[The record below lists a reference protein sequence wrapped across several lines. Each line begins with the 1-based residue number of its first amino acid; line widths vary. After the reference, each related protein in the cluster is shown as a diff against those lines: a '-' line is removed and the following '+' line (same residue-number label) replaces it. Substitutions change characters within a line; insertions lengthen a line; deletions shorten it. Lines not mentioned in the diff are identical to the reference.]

1 MLCMLFFGSN
11 GGSPG
16 SYISCIEF
24 IKEFVLGYLC
34 PLVLLDCTDCTE
46 LFLVPLFGFLDNWEL
61 FRYKYRVT
69 PLAFNDMVL
78 IKKLSK

>member
-11 GGSPG
+11 GGLPG
-16 SYISCIEF
+16 SYISCTEF

-34 PLVLLDCTDCTE
+34 PLVLLDCTE
-46 LFLVPLFGFLDNWEL
+46 LFLVPLLGFLDNWEW
-61 FRYKYRVT
+61 FRYKYGFA
-69 PLAFNDMVL
+69 PLDFNDMVL